1 MREISIKDTAL
12 IAFMQAG
19 MIIAGVIWAGFIEKG
34 FLSEGQPEPQL
45 LLTLAHHGSLA
56 LAIPL
61 LWTALVLF
69 SRYLDSPSTKILIFY
84 VGLIAAAA
92 IALIVC
98 YTVVYGERALEP
110 GYHLR
115 FLR

>member
-1 MREISIKDTAL
+1 MRENISIKDTVL
-12 IAFMQAG
+12 IAFMQVG
-19 MIIAGVIWAGFIEKG
+19 MIVAGLFWAGFIEKG

-69 SRYLDSPSTKILIFY
+69 SRHLDSVGTKMAVFY

-92 IALIVC
+92 LALIVC
-98 YTVVYGERALEP
+98 YTISS
-110 GYHLR
+110 
-115 FLR
+115 